1 MIQLSV
7 REIEDSVR
15 AKYQNSKRLNHILGV
30 AKLAKE
36 LALKFNL
43 DSEKAYIAGLLH
55 EYCKYESISEMIEI
69 INDDV
74 ITEKF
79 KNAPQIYHAYASS
92 VMAKEK
98 FKINDEEILN
108 AIKFH
113 VYGRVNMTLF
123 EKILVI
129 ADFAEDSREYARCK
143 EVRKILDEG
152 NFDLAMYLCIKYTIE
167 AVLAKGDMPLAEQY
181 EILNELNQKILGE
194 L

>member
-1 MIQLSV
+1 MRPVIV
-7 REIEDSVR
+7 GKFRTI
-15 AKYQNSKRLNHILGV
+15 
-30 AKLAKE
+30 KE
-36 LALKFNL
+36 LEHMSFTYKKDLRERVRFLIVDDEPFVYLDKLRNAKFNVTHVGDIL
-43 DSEKAYIAGLLH
+43 DLH
-55 EYCKYESISEMIEI
+55 
-69 INDDV
+69 
-74 ITEKF
+74 
-79 KNAPQIYHAYASS
+79 
-92 VMAKEK
+92 AKK